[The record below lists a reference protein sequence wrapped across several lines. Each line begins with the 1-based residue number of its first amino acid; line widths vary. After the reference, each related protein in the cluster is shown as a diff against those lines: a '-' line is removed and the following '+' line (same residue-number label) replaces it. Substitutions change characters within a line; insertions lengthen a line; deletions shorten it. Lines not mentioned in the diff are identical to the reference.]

1 MDVVKVKVKELMEG
15 AMTLNVPILV
25 ETGFGDN
32 WLEAH

>member
-1 MDVVKVKVKELMEG
+1 MDVVKAKVKELMEG